1 MTCVLNTPE
10 LWFASCALT
19 STLPER
25 APRAPGVKVT
35 VNVTAPPLA
44 MLVPTAGDTF
54 ATAKSPGLAPL
65 MANARSVMAA
75 PLLLLYRADVNEE
88 VVPTVTLP
96 KSCEAEPLLGLSD
109 VVATWLLCPDSPWLL
124 PTFSAVT

>member
-1 MTCVLNTPE
+1 
-10 LWFASCALT
+10 
-19 STLPER
+19 
-25 APRAPGVKVT
+25 
-35 VNVTAPPLA
+35 

-96 KSCEAEPLLGLSD
+96 KSCEAEPLLGLSEA
-109 VVATWLLCPDSPWLL
+109 VATWLLCPDSPWLL